1 MAERV
6 TINTIRASIK
16 ELYGRD
22 VALSSDYITR
32 GKHGQKLAP
41 QGWKTVYSLNNRD
54 WFSGKE
60 LNDKLQGYIRERTQA
75 QHK

>member
-1 MAERV
+1 MTARV

-22 VALSSDYITR
+22 MALSSDYIMR
-32 GKHGQKLAP
+32 GKRGQKLAP
-41 QGWKTVYSLNNRD
+41 SGWKTVYSMNNRD

-60 LNDKLQGYIRERTQA
+60 LNDKLQGYIQARTQA
-75 QHK
+75 